1 MKDDRAFAEAQTE
14 AKRNQGREENPKGDG
29 SFKISGALVGNRQG
43 FRLVQG
49 GQAERDE

>member
-1 MKDDRAFAEAQTE
+1 MTE
-14 AKRNQGREENPKGDG
+14 PSKRHRRKLREIKGGRRILKGDG